1 MESESINLQL
11 GDIIQLNAPSNN
23 EINEKIFLIDY
34 WDEKII
40 KLINDEDSEPLILNI
55 TDDGSISDESITSI
69 SILSRP
75 EEKGYARQND
85 LLPGNYID
93 IYFDGDLPV
102 VITGEITNLEEDMI
116 EVKRVDNKEVIYI
129 DFAYKGIPKNIPIDK
144 IITRPKPENLK
155 KSTNDEKESDEKES
169 DEKVSDEKVSDE
181 KVSDEKVSD
190 EKESDG
196 KKNVT
201 DTLEEGEIDEEYEDL
216 EEGLRFEIPL
226 EEVKENIKDILLD
239 ADQIDFGESIGVI
252 SQTEEV
258 SESEKRFSLESQ
270 LNDLLDELLSN
281 IPDKDRTRN
290 VLNNIHQQ
298 VERFKQLRNMFSKID
313 ANGNAII
320 PIYKGS
326 DYKPLVKSLQEL
338 NFKLYWIIPVVQN
351 QKKLYDLETLEVE
364 NTDVISL
371 TTADYLN
378 NMYETR
384 ELYKTNN
391 ENYTNYVKKLQE
403 IQRPFLTT
411 DDSDI
416 INMKQVEENIDAI
429 VNNLGDFYSS
439 IYKNELVKRKRFL
452 ISKYNL
458 GFKKL
463 DPIKITSTQ
472 ALTKRVPLTQSDRMG
487 VYSYVTLPHAVTTF
501 SNITLPNT
509 FIIDKTNYNKN
520 FLNYWQV
527 FKENTKINNIY
538 IDNLDKE
545 IEFDKDDYLK
555 QVSNYLLSIEN
566 PNQADYEEYLKLI
579 IPKTRVLFNLI
590 KNYMKGQLSLVSVVK
605 YLQPFLIYLNDL
617 SFKQYEE
624 IVDYI
629 EKKILKHKQELVVK
643 KQLFQLI
650 GKSALNNYYYES
662 VLLKLLKSKN
672 DLYDTVLK
680 EYNLEGK
687 YEGSLNDGNTILSNS
702 EILQRMMVIDY
713 TKTLNS
719 FLSYIN
725 SDLFTTFDFDE
736 LLREKNKIYE
746 ETLKSK
752 EENNKCKDYVLSKRY
767 IDIDDL
773 MADNNIEV
781 YFDKKFDPT
790 VYDILNEYKL
800 QQSQMDEGDFKK
812 FLTNQLIDNIGLKK
826 TDALHEATSMIQGK
840 RSIKDGQYALLEI
853 DNIDNI
859 NYFYYIRK
867 DNVWEK
873 DESIPNIPYFEKE
886 NLFCNIQEK
895 CIEINQ
901 KCATNTL
908 ANELVKKDLI
918 KQMYDEFD
926 LNYKESF
933 EKYREF
939 LNKKFEYNLKNL
951 SKLTKIHKYSLYKYE
966 LKNLLFVNKYEINEN
981 EDSPYLHCFKL
992 IVGQEDF
999 VKKQHN
1005 IIDFVNKY
1013 TRPPLELN
1021 NEDMFWYYCKETNKK
1036 LMPSFYSKLAS
1047 VFVENGNY
1055 METLNEIKKNQGIIE
1070 DDYIVDKYSGYT
1082 IEKVA
1087 LNSEEDFDT
1096 AGMKV
1101 KSREILEMDS
1111 GSIVTSSLKSNPLS
1125 KLLVNPKALVINNIL
1140 TTMSNFIGINLDH
1153 HREEIIKHALVA
1165 LENTLDTEENYMEK
1179 NKGKKIKP
1187 YDEVLNL
1194 SILLYTLSFL
1204 TVFIQVSIPSITSK
1218 KNFPGCSASFYGY
1231 PLTGEENVSNIKYI
1245 ACISSKIKSSIKP
1258 WKYLPKSQDKIY
1270 TSIKKTI
1277 DSYVIKQGDI
1287 NVLIEEKK
1295 IYLQQN
1301 ENDFIPIELDL
1312 KNWVTFLPPLQ
1323 PINNK
1328 TPENLS
1334 SQFKQ
1339 ALLENTKKGSKEQ
1352 FEKINVVLSKVIYFS
1367 MAIIQC
1373 IEEVVKKEKLL
1384 LTNSN
1389 DVPYLQ
1395 NSCCNTG
1402 EYKTLDYF
1410 KSKDAKISKFNEM
1423 VNYLNNIIIDINTIS
1438 KPSILLDSA
1447 NTKTEFPKLN
1457 KEFSE
1462 NTIYRAF
1469 IEYCNFNNNIPI
1481 DEKLLSYCVN
1491 KPQDINSADSIDKKI
1506 DILKKNN
1513 ILYTKQSFETLMDI
1527 INKENI
1533 IPLDLVHSEYSIIE
1547 QVRSIINTMKNSQN
1561 NIGREFLDLFYNVLD
1576 DYELKKNEESTNIRE
1591 FRNYLSE
1598 KNKETLLFINDF
1610 IFKYSK
1616 STIDE
1621 KNKII
1626 DCVNNIDIF
1635 NEINGTF
1642 YVSSEDQTTF
1652 KMVDFLKNA
1661 IFSFIYVFPEIIV
1674 NNVNYD
1680 SILINKYWKL
1690 SEFHKNDIKK
1700 LISKYY
1706 LPLNSLQQSKQMVFN
1721 NYIKDIQIEL
1731 KDFFQLVNLTNLF
1744 ASIHNKG
1751 ESIESI
1757 LNNRTI
1763 HMLFK
1768 YYFLHMIKS
1777 FIDKK
1782 GIITN
1787 IEKDEKVQDEI
1798 ITTVEIEEEVTGE
1811 INELSIIKAEEKEE
1825 KQGFANLII
1834 SMLQIICNEKN
1845 KININEKMIHKKINS
1860 YKDRERNKITS
1871 TLRDMSK
1878 EKREI
1883 ENLFKNHRLERWN
1896 KGLQKGLTQ
1905 YVKKTY
1911 DEERMDREADEILQK
1926 QLDDRKLQQQA
1937 FVADKEIETLQ
1948 HLENQIVED
1957 RINEDVYNLNDLP
1970 NDDELN
1976 DDYDYMLDE
1985 LED

>member
-23 EINEKIFLIDY
+23 DINEKIFLIDY
-34 WDEKII
+34 WDDKII

-55 TDDGSISDESITSI
+55 TEEGGISDESITSI

-116 EVKRVDNKEVIYI
+116 EIKRVDNKEVIYI

-144 IITRPKPENLK
+144 IITRPKPENLEK
-155 KSTNDEKESDEKES
+155 TDEKTDEKI
-169 DEKVSDEKVSDE
+169 DEKTDEKIDE
-181 KVSDEKVSD
+181 KIDED
-190 EKESDG
+190 MDINRETD
-196 KKNVT
+196 VT
-201 DTLEEGEIDEEYEDL
+201 EEYEDL
-216 EEGLRFEIPL
+216 EEDFRFEVPL
-226 EEVKENIKDILLD
+226 DEVKDNIKDILLD

-258 SESEKRFSLESQ
+258 DESEKRFSLESQ

-298 VERFKQLRNMFSKID
+298 VERFKQLRNMFSEID
-313 ANGNAII
+313 SNGNAII
-320 PIYKGS
+320 PLYKGS

-351 QKKLYDLETLEVE
+351 QKKLYDLDTLEIE

-371 TTADYLN
+371 TSADYLN
-378 NMYETR
+378 NMHEIR

-391 ENYTNYVKKLQE
+391 ENYTNYIKKVQE
-403 IQRPFLTT
+403 IQMPFLSTT
-411 DDSDI
+411 DSDI
-416 INMKQVEENIDAI
+416 ISMKHVEQNIDAI
-429 VNNLGDFYSS
+429 INNLGDFYSS
-439 IYKNELVKRKRFL
+439 IYKNEQVKRKRFL

-458 GFKKL
+458 GDKKL

-472 ALTKRVPLTQSDRMG
+472 AITKRVPLTQNDKMG
-487 VYSYVTLPHAVTTF
+487 IYSFVTLPHSVTSF
-501 SNITLPNT
+501 SNISLPNT
-509 FIIDKTNYNKN
+509 YIIDKTNYNKH

-538 IDNLDKE
+538 IDNLNNE
-545 IEFDKDDYLK
+545 LQFDKDDYLK
-555 QVSNYLLSIEN
+555 QVSNYLLSVDD
-566 PNQADYEEYLKLI
+566 PNQDNYEEYLKLI

-590 KNYMKGQLSLVSVVK
+590 KKYMKGQLSLVSVVK

-624 IVDYI
+624 IVNYI
-629 EKKILKHKQELVVK
+629 EEKILKYKQELVVK
-643 KQLFQLI
+643 KQLFQSV
-650 GKSALNNYYYES
+650 GKSATNNYYYES
-662 VLLKLLKSKN
+662 VILKLLKSKN

-687 YEGSLNDGNTILSNS
+687 YEGSLADDKVILSNS
-702 EILQRMMVIDY
+702 ELLKKMMVIDY

-746 ETLKSK
+746 DTVKSK
-752 EENNKCKDYVLSKRY
+752 QETNKCKEYVLSKRY
-767 IDIDDL
+767 IDVDDM
-773 MADNNIEV
+773 MADNNIEI

-800 QQSQMDEGDFKK
+800 QQKQMDEGDFKK
-812 FLTNQLIDNIGLKK
+812 FLTNQLMENIGLKK
-826 TDALHEATSMIQGK
+826 SDALHEATSMIQGK
-840 RSIKDGQYALLEI
+840 RSIKDGQYAVLEI

-886 NLFCNIQEK
+886 NLFCNIKEK
-895 CIEINQ
+895 CIEVNE
-901 KCATNTL
+901 KCTTNSL
-908 ANELVKKDLI
+908 ASDMIKKDLI

-933 EKYREF
+933 EKYKEF
-939 LNKKFEYNLKNL
+939 LNKKFEYNVKNL
-951 SKLTKIHKYSLYKYE
+951 NRLIKIEKYSLYKYE
-966 LKNLLFVNKYEINEN
+966 LKNLLYVNKYEINEN
-981 EDSPYLHCFKL
+981 EDSPYLQCFKL
-992 IVGQEDF
+992 IIGQEDF

-1013 TRPPLELN
+1013 TRPPLEIN
-1021 NEDMFWYYCKETNKK
+1021 NEDMFWLYCKETNKK

-1055 METLNEIKKNQGIIE
+1055 IVTLNEIKKNQGVIE
-1070 DDYIVDKYSGYT
+1070 DDYIVDKYSGYP

-1087 LNSEEDFDT
+1087 LNNEEEFDSS
-1096 AGMKV
+1096 GMKV
-1101 KSREILEMDS
+1101 KSRDILEMDS
-1111 GSIVTSSLKSNPLS
+1111 GSIVTSMTKTTPLS
-1125 KLLVNPKALVINNIL
+1125 KLLVNPKGLVINNIL
-1140 TTMSNFIGINLDH
+1140 TTMSNFIGVNLDN
-1153 HREEIIKHALVA
+1153 HREEIIKHTLVA
-1165 LENTLDTEENYMEK
+1165 LENTLDNEENYVKK
-1179 NKGKKIKP
+1179 NKGKKSKS

-1204 TVFIQVSIPSITSK
+1204 IVFIQISIPSITSK
-1218 KNFPGCSASFYGY
+1218 KNFPGCIASFYGY

-1270 TSIKKTI
+1270 ASIKKTI

-1287 NVLIEEKK
+1287 QVLIEEKK

-1301 ENDFIPIELDL
+1301 ENDFIPIDLDL
-1312 KNWVTFLPPLQ
+1312 KNWITFLPPLQ
-1323 PINNK
+1323 PIDNK
-1328 TPENLS
+1328 TPESLS
-1334 SQFKQ
+1334 PQFKQ
-1339 ALLENTKKGSKEQ
+1339 SLLENTKKGSKEQ
-1352 FEKINVVLSKVIYFS
+1352 FEKINVVLSKIIYFS
-1367 MAIIQC
+1367 MAIIQS

-1384 LTNSN
+1384 LANSN
-1389 DVPYLQ
+1389 DIPYLQ

-1423 VNYLNNIIIDINTIS
+1423 VVYLNNITFDIKAIS
-1438 KPSILLDSA
+1438 KPSILLDSV
-1447 NTKTEFPKLN
+1447 NTKIEFPKLK

-1462 NTIYRAF
+1462 NTIYRTF

-1491 KPQDINSADSIDKKI
+1491 KPEEINSTDSINEKI

-1513 ILYTKQSFETLMDI
+1513 ILYTKESFETLMDI

-1533 IPLDLVHSEYSIIE
+1533 IPIDLVHSEYSIVQQI
-1547 QVRSIINTMKNSQN
+1547 RDIISNMKYSQN
-1561 NIGREFLDLFYNVLD
+1561 EIGNEFLDLYFNVLD
-1576 DYELKKNEESTNIRE
+1576 DYQLENKDDSSNIRE

-1598 KNKETLLFINDF
+1598 KNKQNFDVISNFI
-1610 IFKYSK
+1610 SK
-1616 STIDE
+1616 NSKLALHDKNQIINCID
-1621 KNKII
+1621 
-1626 DCVNNIDIF
+1626 NIDVF
-1635 NEINGTF
+1635 NETNGNF
-1642 YVSSEDQTTF
+1642 YLTSEDQTTF
-1652 KMVDFLKNA
+1652 KMVQFLKSA
-1661 IFSFIYVFPEIIV
+1661 IFSFIYVYPEIIA

-1700 LISKYY
+1700 LIGKFY
-1706 LPLNSLQQSKQMVFN
+1706 LPLKSLQQSKQISFTS
-1721 NYIKDIQIEL
+1721 YIKNIQTEL
-1731 KDFFQLVNLTNLF
+1731 KDFFQLVNLTNLL
-1744 ASIHNKG
+1744 ASIQNND
-1751 ESIESI
+1751 EFSESI

-1768 YYFLHMIKS
+1768 YYFFYTIKT

-1782 GIITN
+1782 NSVMN
-1787 IEKDEKVQDEI
+1787 IEKNEKEDDEI
-1798 ITTVEIEEEVTGE
+1798 KTTVEIQEEVTGE
-1811 INELSIIKAEEKEE
+1811 INELSIVKAEEKQGKEE
-1825 KQGFANLII
+1825 SANLIV

-1845 KININEKMIHKKINS
+1845 KINVNEKMVYKKINAH
-1860 YKDRERNKITS
+1860 KDRERNKITS

-1878 EKREI
+1878 EEREI

-1911 DEERMDREADEILQK
+1911 DEERMDREADDILQK
-1926 QLDDRKLQQQA
+1926 QLDERRLQEQA
-1937 FVADKEIETLQ
+1937 FVADKEIESLQ
-1948 HLENQIVED
+1948 HAENQIVED
-1957 RINEDVYNLNDLP
+1957 RINNDVYNLNDLP
-1970 NDDELN
+1970 NDDELDN
-1976 DDYDYMLDE
+1976 DYDYMLNE